1 MNGAET
7 MECHGRN
14 SFEPVRWAGKL
25 AAAATAHA
33 LRAERRQASP
43 SPYGSAKAAP
53 ETGALFDG
61 CRLVRCAGL
70 HRLESHGSARERGQA
85 TMQASEVPRAVAA
98 AMSTASSLD
107 LAVDDAIVL
116 HDSNKLTL
124 RLLPCDVLARV
135 APVAHQVAQ
144 FEVDLAQ
151 RLAESG
157 CPVAALD
164 PRVEP
169 RVYERDG
176 FVITLWTY
184 YEPVTPR
191 EVSPADYAHALE
203 RLHAGMR
210 TLDVP
215 TPQFTDR
222 VEQAQQLVANRD
234 RTPALA
240 DADRELLGGTLR
252 SLRRAIGERGG
263 AEQLLHGEPHPG
275 NVLTTNNGLLF
286 IDLET
291 CCRGPVEFDLAHAPE
306 EVSEHYPGVD
316 QDLLRECRI
325 LMLAMITTWRWDR
338 GDQLP
343 NGRRL
348 GTEWLSQI
356 RAALDR
362 NGLDTS
368 G

>member
-1 MNGAET
+1 
-7 MECHGRN
+7 
-14 SFEPVRWAGKL
+14 
-25 AAAATAHA
+25 
-33 LRAERRQASP
+33 
-43 SPYGSAKAAP
+43 
-53 ETGALFDG
+53 
-61 CRLVRCAGL
+61 
-70 HRLESHGSARERGQA
+70 
-85 TMQASEVPRAVAA
+85 MQASEFARAVAA
-98 AMSTASSLD
+98 ARSIASSLGMT
-107 LAVDDAIVL
+107 VDDAIVL

-144 FEVDLAQ
+144 FEVELAQ

-157 CPVAALD
+157 CPVAALE

-176 FVITLWTY
+176 FVVTLWTY
-184 YEPVTPR
+184 YEPVTPH

-210 TLDVP
+210 KLDVP
-215 TPQFTDR
+215 TPHFTDR

-240 DADRELLGGTLR
+240 DADRELLGDTLR
-252 SLRRAIGERGG
+252 SLRRVIGERGS

-275 NVLTTNNGLLF
+275 NVLTTENGLLF

-325 LMLAMITTWRWDR
+325 LVLAIITTWRWDR
-338 GDQLP
+338 DDQLP

-348 GTEWLSQI
+348 GAEWLSQI
-356 RAALDR
+356 RAALGH
-362 NGLDTS
+362 NGLDAQ